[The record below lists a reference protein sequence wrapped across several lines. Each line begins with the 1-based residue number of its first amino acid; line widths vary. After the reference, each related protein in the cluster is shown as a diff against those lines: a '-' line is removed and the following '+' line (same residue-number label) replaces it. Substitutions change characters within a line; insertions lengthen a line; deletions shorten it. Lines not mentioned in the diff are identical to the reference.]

1 MIYTG
6 FYIISALFVI
16 NKLSTFSKI
25 NLGIIMG
32 LMIPDLD
39 IFFKY
44 LNFNSDFHGGIFH
57 SIFFSTLVFIMLL
70 MVSEFNSK
78 IIHRTIVNGLFVGI
92 LIHIF
97 LDILLSGGKILFYW
111 PLPINAIDSLF
122 KINLNYELL
131 YILSC
136 LQFLLLRY
144 FGYKLNSML
153 IKMKYLNGN
162 CCRSINTISRF
173 MKYQFILFLLFLM
186 MFVFK
191 IQFSIALIDFSIF
204 SSLLVALYF
213 SYNIKEIF
221 NKDIK
226 VG

>member
-1 MIYTG
+1 MVYK
-6 FYIISALFVI
+6 IIEFLFK
-16 NKLSTFSKI
+16 NKLVHFDIKADNFVVDN
-25 NLGIIMG
+25 NLNIRLIDFGGALII
-32 LMIPDLD
+32 
-39 IFFKY
+39 
-44 LNFNSDFHGGIFH
+44 
-57 SIFFSTLVFIMLL
+57 
-70 MVSEFNSK
+70 SEFNSK
-78 IIHRTIVNGLFVGI
+78 IIHRTIVNGLFIGI

-97 LDILLSGGKILFYW
+97 IDIFLSGGKILFYW

-122 KINLNYELL
+122 KIDLNYELL

-144 FGYKLNSML
+144 FGYKLNLML

-162 CCRSINTISRF
+162 CCKSINSISRF

-191 IQFSIALIDFSIF
+191 IKFSIALIDFSIF

>member
-6 FYIISALFVI
+6 FYIISALFII

-57 SIFFSTLVFIMLL
+57 SIFFSTLVFIILL
-70 MVSEFNSK
+70 IISEFNSK

-97 LDILLSGGKILFYW
+97 LDIFLSG
-111 PLPINAIDSLF
+111 
-122 KINLNYELL
+122 
-131 YILSC
+131 
-136 LQFLLLRY
+136 
-144 FGYKLNSML
+144 
-153 IKMKYLNGN
+153 
-162 CCRSINTISRF
+162 
-173 MKYQFILFLLFLM
+173 
-186 MFVFK
+186 
-191 IQFSIALIDFSIF
+191 
-204 SSLLVALYF
+204 
-213 SYNIKEIF
+213 
-221 NKDIK
+221 
-226 VG
+226 